1 MTSPRIAEQADAAG
15 GAETPVVT
23 GQDALDDLVALLDLE
38 RLEVNLFRGF
48 SPAHSPTRVFG
59 GQVAGQA
66 LVAAGRTVDPDRV
79 VHSLHAYFVRPGDP
93 RAPIIFDVERIRDGR
108 SFTTRRVRAVQ
119 HGEVIFALAAS
130 FQLTQ
135 SGVEHTEPAPTG
147 VPAPED
153 LPDLGEWL
161 RGERTFLSGVPRPLD
176 LRFVEAPLWSARR
189 GPATDEPQRVWM
201 RADGTLP
208 DNPMLHVCLLT
219 YASDLTLLASVL
231 APHPLHMGQAALAS
245 LDHAMWF
252 HRPFRADEWLLY
264 ECRSPSAAGARGLA
278 TGRFFTRDGQLV
290 VSAVQEGLVRVPD
303 ARRTIG
309 EPAQQGLRRAA
320 VPGAGRHHGR
330 QQQHEPHPDG
340 QQGRLRDRQAGAQ
353 AQRPGR
359 QQRDEQH
366 RLPQVARQ
374 RALPTRREHS
384 DRSGHDAPPASVGL
398 RAGSPSSPNSAA

>member
-93 RAPIIFDVERIRDGR
+93 RRPIIFDVERIRDGR

-135 SGVEHTEPAPTG
+135 SGCRAHRARSRPGSRRRRTCPTSASG
-147 VPAPED
+147 CAASGRSCP
-153 LPDLGEWL
+153 
-161 RGERTFLSGVPRPLD
+161 GVPRPLD

-208 DNPMLHVCLLT
+208 DDPMLHVCLLT

-231 APHPLHMGQAALAS
+231 APHAAAHGPGRPGEPGPRDVVPPPVPGRRVAALRVPLAERGRRARARDRPVLHPRRPAGGQRGAGGPGPGHRTHVTSLSVSVPVTPVSARPSTRGIAS
-245 LDHAMWF
+245 ARVCVDHF
-252 HRPFRADEWLLY
+252 THRRDRHRGRWADRLRAALPHRL
-264 ECRSPSAAGARGLA
+264 RPAAGA
-278 TGRFFTRDGQLV
+278 
-290 VSAVQEGLVRVPD
+290 
-303 ARRTIG
+303 
-309 EPAQQGLRRAA
+309 
-320 VPGAGRHHGR
+320 
-330 QQQHEPHPDG
+330 
-340 QQGRLRDRQAGAQ
+340 
-353 AQRPGR
+353 
-359 QQRDEQH
+359 
-366 RLPQVARQ
+366 
-374 RALPTRREHS
+374 
-384 DRSGHDAPPASVGL
+384 
-398 RAGSPSSPNSAA
+398 